1 MGMCCPFSPE
11 TFTLESVSPH
21 GLSGGSRGK
30 PSGLAYQHHAHRR
43 MRARARTHTH
53 THTHTHTR
61 PLVSSSPA
69 RAGWLYALFY
79 ILAL

>member
-43 MRARARTHTH
+43 ARARAHTH
-53 THTHTHTR
+53 TQYTH
-61 PLVSSSPA
+61 
-69 RAGWLYALFY
+69 ALWFLLLQPEQVGFMLCF
-79 ILAL
+79 IF